1 MAKSFTKFGLKRDNN
16 LIDVPNKEQAINNLL
31 RDLRGNKPSFTLE
44 DLECIQELFPK
55 GIDNSDFQKLAG
67 IAVKFLTTED
77 SENLPPGSQVAFEPL
92 ITLENRF
99 DRAYFTVSDPFF
111 YGGDGPTARY
121 YDNDQIL
128 RATPED
134 PSTNFT
140 GFFGDPVRIDNKWE
154 LGNFSYT
161 NKITTE
167 FISLYGAVEWSG
179 YFKPKVSG
187 VHRFTISTTGFYK
200 FEFDD
205 GTGNFEFTFDPSSGT
220 YNYNNND
227 FSSGLN
233 TLVDETKT
241 DTNLNIISIIENGT
255 PTTLSN
261 QIGDTRGRTITIPYP
276 LAEWRAYKIKIT
288 YFIDEISIPDPEQN
302 LFSIQK
308 NFDINIIDADNET
321 SANLNFKQL
330 YEENYFDNYIIG
342 DFKDYVDKSIY
353 FGGTKIGERG
363 TIGTTSNN
371 TAGENYAN
379 LSSFSPIT
387 TVYAP
392 PKSTSEILNPK
403 NNCAYQNTNS
413 VVILNN
419 TDPNKTEGI
428 EVGNYVIGNGIPDN
442 TRVQEIIINN
452 SVILDKTPTTTV
464 SSGTLT
470 FVDHRGFVGT
480 GICNTTSSSN
490 SISSI
495 TDTTNIPDIEP
506 GMVVVSNGY
515 TGSDYVRI
523 ITYSQSSMTLTRNMS
538 STLNGTR
545 FYVYYDTGLVND
557 SLKVFCQGVLAKRVV
572 QPSGQLPQNDY
583 TYNPNSTV
591 LTLSNVLGLSTG
603 MYVHLYPATPHEI
616 VDVNGVDEIRSL
628 ATITNIDLVN
638 NTITISTG
646 LSASITY
653 TPATITN
660 MTFTPAG
667 VNINK
672 EVCFVPSD
680 TSPPFSA
687 NSEGLAT
694 SQDVRL
700 VSVYEG
706 AVNTSSE
713 VIYDNLFITCDPSE
727 VIQTSGSDT
736 VTHTLP
742 IVDRN
747 NVSYNLLLGS

>member
-16 LIDVPNKEQAINNLL
+16 LLDVPNKEQAVNNLL

-55 GIDNSDFQKLAG
+55 GITNGDFQKLAG

-77 SENLPPGSQVAFEPL
+77 SEDLPPGSQVPFEPL

-121 YDNDQIL
+121 YDNEQIL
-128 RATPED
+128 RGTPNDPATD
-134 PSTNFT
+134 FT
-140 GFFGDPVRIDNKWE
+140 GFSGDPVRIDNKWE
-154 LGNFSYT
+154 LGNFQYS

-167 FISLYGAVEWSG
+167 FISLYGAVQWSG

-187 VHRFTISTTGFYK
+187 VHQFSISTTGFYK

-205 GTGNFEFTFDPSSGT
+205 GSGNFEFTFDATTGT
-220 YNYNNND
+220 YNYNNNN
-227 FSSGLN
+227 FNSGFI
-233 TLVDETKT
+233 TLIDETKT
-241 DTNLNIISIIENGT
+241 DVNLNIISINQSGT
-255 PTTLSN
+255 PSTLSQ
-261 QIGDTRGRTITIPYP
+261 QIGESRGRTITIPYP
-276 LAEWRAYKIKIT
+276 LAEWRAYKIRIT
-288 YFIDEISIPDPEQN
+288 YFIDEISIPNPEEN

-308 NFDINIIDADNET
+308 TFDINLIDPQNATNE
-321 SANLNFKQL
+321 NLDFKQL

-353 FGGTKIGERG
+353 FGGTKIGTRG
-363 TIGTTSNN
+363 TIGTSSN
-371 TAGENYAN
+371 TTPGINYAN
-379 LSSFSPIT
+379 VSSFSPVT
-387 TVYAP
+387 TVYTP
-392 PKSTSEILNPK
+392 PKSTTEILNTK
-403 NNCAYQNTNS
+403 SNCGYINSNSIIIFNNSDA
-413 VVILNN
+413 
-419 TDPNKTEGI
+419 NKTEGI
-428 EVGNYVIGNGIPDN
+428 EVGNYVIGTGIPDN

-452 SVILDKTPTTTV
+452 SVILDKTPTSTV
-464 SSGTLT
+464 ASGSIT
-470 FVDHRGFVGT
+470 FVNHRGFVGT
-480 GICNTTSSSN
+480 GTCNTTSGNN
-490 SISSI
+490 SITSI
-495 TDTTNIPDIEP
+495 SGITNTEDIEP
-506 GMVVVSNGY
+506 GMVVVSAAY
-515 TGSDYVRI
+515 TGSDFVRI
-523 ITYSQSSMTLTRNMS
+523 ISYSGSSMTLTRNMTS
-538 STLNGTR
+538 ALSGTR
-545 FYVYYDTGLVND
+545 FYVYYDTGLVNQ
-557 SLKVFCQGVLAKRVV
+557 SLKVFCQGVLAKRIV
-572 QPSGQLPQNDY
+572 QPVGELAQNDY
-583 TYNPNSTV
+583 TYNPGSTV
-591 LTLSNVLGLSTG
+591 LTLNNVDDLTSG
-603 MYVHLYPATPHEI
+603 MYIHLYPATPHEI

-628 ATITNIDLVN
+628 ATISSINTTDR
-638 NTITISTG
+638 TITISTG

-700 VSVYEG
+700 VSTYEG
-706 AVNTSSE
+706 NVNTSSE
-713 VIYDNLFITCDPSE
+713 VIYDKLSITCNPNE
-727 VIQTSGSDT
+727 VIQTTISDT
-736 VTHTLP
+736 VTHILP

-747 NVSYNLLLGS
+747 NVTYHLLLGS

>member
-16 LIDVPNKEQAINNLL
+16 LLDIPNKEQALNNLL

-55 GIDNSDFQKLAG
+55 GITNGDFRKLAD

-77 SENLPPGSQVAFEPL
+77 SEDLPPGSKVAFDPL

-128 RATPED
+128 RATPGS
-134 PSTNFT
+134 PTSNFT
-140 GFFGDPVRIDNKWE
+140 GFSGDPVRVDTKWE
-154 LGNFSYT
+154 IGNFAYS
-161 NKITTE
+161 NKITSE
-167 FISLYGAVEWSG
+167 FISLYGAVQWSG

-187 VHRFTISTTGFYK
+187 IHQFSINTTGFYK

-205 GTGNFEFTFDPSSGT
+205 GSGNFEFTFDPTTGT
-220 YNYNNND
+220 YDYNNNN
-227 FSSGLN
+227 FGAGFI
-233 TLVDETKT
+233 TLIDETKT
-241 DTNLNIISIIENGT
+241 NSNLNIISVNQSGVSS
-255 PTTLSN
+255 TLSQ
-261 QIGDTRGRTITIPYP
+261 QIGDSRGRTITIPYP
-276 LAEWRAYKIKIT
+276 LAEWRAYKIRIT
-288 YFIDEISIPDPEQN
+288 YFIDEISIPNPEEN

-308 NFDINIIDADNET
+308 VFDINLNDPQGGGQ
-321 SANLNFKQL
+321 NLNFKQL
-330 YEENYFDNYIIG
+330 YDETYFDNYIIG

-353 FGGTKIGERG
+353 FGGTKIGTRG
-363 TIGTTSNN
+363 TIGDSSTTP
-371 TAGENYAN
+371 GQNYVN
-379 LSSFSPIT
+379 LSSFSPVT
-387 TVYAP
+387 TVYTP
-392 PKSTSEILNPK
+392 PKTTTNILNTK
-403 NNCAYQNTNS
+403 SNCTYTNS
-413 VVILNN
+413 NSIISFGGN
-419 TDPNKTEGI
+419 DANKTEGI
-428 EVGNYVIGNGIPDN
+428 ELGNYVIGAGIPDN

-452 SVILDKTPTTTV
+452 SVILDKTPT
-464 SSGTLT
+464 SSVTAGSLT
-470 FVDHRGFVGT
+470 FVNHRGFVGT
-480 GICNTTSSSN
+480 GICNTASGSN
-490 SISSI
+490 SITSVSNV
-495 TDTTNIPDIEP
+495 TNPADIEP
-506 GMVVVSNGY
+506 GMVVVSAAY
-515 TGSDYVRI
+515 TGSDFVRI
-523 ITYSQSSMTLTRNMS
+523 ISYSGSTVTLTRNMG
-538 STLNGTR
+538 STLNNTR
-545 FYVYYDTGLVND
+545 FYVYYDTGLVNQ

-572 QPSGQLPQNDY
+572 QPVGQLAQNDY
-583 TYNPNSTV
+583 TYNPGSTV
-591 LTLSNVLGLSTG
+591 LTLNDVSGLSTG

-628 ATITNIDLVN
+628 ATITNINTTDR
-638 NTITISTG
+638 TITISTG

-687 NSEGLAT
+687 NAEGLTT

-700 VSVYEG
+700 VSSYEG
-706 AVNTSSE
+706 SANTSSE
-713 VIYDNLFITCDPSE
+713 VVYDKLSITCSPAQ
-727 VIQTSGSDT
+727 VIQTTPSDT
-736 VTHTLP
+736 VTHILP

-747 NVSYNLLLGS
+747 NVTYHLLLGS